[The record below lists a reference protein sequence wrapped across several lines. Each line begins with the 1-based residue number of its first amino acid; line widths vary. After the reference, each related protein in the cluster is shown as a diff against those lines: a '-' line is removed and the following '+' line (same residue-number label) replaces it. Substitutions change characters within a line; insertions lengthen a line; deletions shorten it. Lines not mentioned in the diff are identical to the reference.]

1 MPPDSAQVAAAWQHL
16 PKAVRAGV
24 VVARLGEPDRRPIHL
39 CPECLKKL
47 RWNIGSDV
55 VARYQGL
62 KKFYEA
68 HEMKDEAAWVEK
80 RIQECRG
87 K

>member
-1 MPPDSAQVAAAWQHL
+1 MVHETGHMFGVQHCQAYECVMCGCNSL
-16 PKAVRAGV
+16 
-24 VVARLGEPDRRPIHL
+24 EESDRRPIHL
-39 CPECLKKL
+39 CPECLKKV
-47 RWNIGSDV
+47 RWNIGFDV
-55 VARYQGL
+55 VGRYQGL

-68 HEMKDEAAWVEK
+68 HEMKDEAAWVEQ